1 MDLKPNDISV
11 PINKH
16 MTLIKQLNEM
26 MNANDDMQKIAD
38 QWSRNAHK
46 LSDEELFNVVGND
59 LEMLEYTP
67 TQVADMVPIIL
78 GLIHKQTR

>member
-1 MDLKPNDISV
+1 MA
-11 PINKH
+11 
-16 MTLIKQLNEM
+16 LIKQLNEM
-26 MNANDDMQKIAD
+26 VNANDDMQKIAD

-46 LSDEELFNVVGND
+46 LTDQELFDIVGND

-67 TQVADMVPIIL
+67 TQVADMVPIVL

>member
-1 MDLKPNDISV
+1 LDLKPNDISA

-16 MTLIKQLNEM
+16 MDLIKQLKEM
-26 MNANDDMQKIAD
+26 VNANDDMQKIAD

-46 LSDEELFNVVGND
+46 LTDQELFDIVGND

-78 GLIHKQTR
+78 DLIHKQTR